1 MKIEY
6 SDRSFSPGETLRR
19 VKPWLASY
27 GITRLSRLTTLDS
40 NGIPVWNAVTP
51 NAKSIVINQG
61 KGITDID
68 AKVSAAMEA
77 LERAVACAP
86 DVETVTGSWRAL
98 AESGH
103 NLDPLPGL
111 VAIGKDDVG
120 PQDQLEWVKGVDLIG
135 GRETFVPLEA
145 VTLDR
150 TRFENRFWQSSD
162 GLASGNAQNEATL
175 HGLLERIERDAYV
188 LWQVTPIAKALER
201 SIDPY
206 SFDDPIIEGLL
217 QRLERT
223 GLRLRLFDITSDIG
237 IPCYLALLAPTD
249 ILERKQPRF
258 LDVTYGSGA
267 HPNPIRAAIRA
278 ITETA
283 QSRLTFISGARDDI
297 DPDSFSHPLP
307 ETTRRSLAAKPGPAE
322 IREPPPV
329 HGADA
334 LLDLT
339 LDCLKQ
345 AGVTSAIAVPL
356 TAMDLPF
363 SVVKVLVPQLE
374 NPDGARK
381 RRFGERAISQQLKLF

>member
-1 MKIEY
+1 
-6 SDRSFSPGETLRR
+6 
-19 VKPWLASY
+19 VSY
-27 GITRLSRLTTLDS
+27 GITRLSRLTTLDN

-77 LERAVACAP
+77 LERAIACAP
-86 DVETVTGSWRAL
+86 DVETVTASSKAL
-98 AESGH
+98 AEAGH
-103 NLDPLPGL
+103 NLDPLHGL
-111 VAIGKDDVG
+111 VAIGRDDVG
-120 PQDQLEWVKGVDLIG
+120 PEDQLEWVKGVDLIG
-135 GRETFVPLEA
+135 GQETFVPLEA

-150 TRFENRFWQSSD
+150 TRFESRFWQSSD
-162 GLASGNAQNEATL
+162 GLASGNTQNEATL

-201 SIDPY
+201 SIDPH
-206 SFDDPIIEGLL
+206 SFDDPIIDFLL

-249 ILERKQPRF
+249 ILGRRQPRF
-258 LDVTYGSGA
+258 LDVTHGSGA
-267 HPNPIRAAIRA
+267 HPNPIRAVIRA

-297 DPDSFSHPLP
+297 DPDSFSRPLP
-307 ETTRRSLAAKPGPAE
+307 ETTRRSLAAKPGPSE
-322 IREPPPV
+322 RREPPPV
-329 HGADA
+329 HGADE
-334 LLDLT
+334 LLDLA
-339 LDCLKQ
+339 LVCLKQ

>member
-1 MKIEY
+1 
-6 SDRSFSPGETLRR
+6 
-19 VKPWLASY
+19 
-27 GITRLSRLTTLDS
+27 
-40 NGIPVWNAVTP
+40 
-51 NAKSIVINQG
+51 
-61 KGITDID
+61 
-68 AKVSAAMEA
+68 
-77 LERAVACAP
+77 
-86 DVETVTGSWRAL
+86 
-98 AESGH
+98 
-103 NLDPLPGL
+103 
-111 VAIGKDDVG
+111 
-120 PQDQLEWVKGVDLIG
+120 
-135 GRETFVPLEA
+135 
-145 VTLDR
+145 
-150 TRFENRFWQSSD
+150 
-162 GLASGNAQNEATL
+162 
-175 HGLLERIERDAYV
+175 LLERIERDAYV
-188 LWQVTPIAKALER
+188 LWQVTPMATALAR
-201 SIDPY
+201 SIDPH

-258 LDVTYGSGA
+258 LDVTHGSGA

-297 DPDSFSHPLP
+297 DPDSFGHPLP
-307 ETTRRSLAAKPGPAE
+307 ETTRRSLTAKPGPAE

-334 LLDLT
+334 LLDFT
-339 LDCLKQ
+339 LDRLKR
-345 AGVTSAIAVPL
+345 AGVTSAIAVSL
-356 TAMDLPF
+356 TAKDLPF